1 MNQWQRK
8 GVYLQWVT
16 TDQCLVRSISGAV
29 SWDSSVKLSQSKAV
43 IYKTKSR
50 DLHHFIDFAEIV
62 LTNGKVMDVELVA
75 VFLCLLI

>member
-1 MNQWQRK
+1 M
-8 GVYLQWVT
+8 
-16 TDQCLVRSISGAV
+16 
-29 SWDSSVKLSQSKAV
+29 KLSQSKAV
-43 IYKTKSR
+43 IYKTKSH